1 MTPNSQRAG
10 GDAVNCQRVEQEEM
24 IERYLAGKLEQAEAE
39 AFEQHYLGCQR
50 CFEELQFRHAAAI
63 ELRSRSVAHSQPI
76 VSSST
81 IRKRWALAAA
91 AILLLT
97 LTSVTILNRRQA
109 FRVDRGALVPPQN
122 SEQIIARLA
131 VIDTAPPYVPITL
144 RGGQSGAATGQFRE
158 GMQRYSRGDYAGAIT
173 LLEESVRLNADL
185 QPAVFYLG
193 ISHLMV
199 GKAEKAISPLSKL
212 TLAGDNPYREESH
225 WFLAKAF
232 LKRGSIAAAQKEL
245 EAVVSLNGSHL
256 EDARRDLVL
265 VREIAQETPARSPI
279 Q

>member
-1 MTPNSQRAG
+1 MTPNLQRAG

-39 AFEQHYLGCQR
+39 AFEQHYLGCQS

-63 ELRSRSVAHSQPI
+63 ELRRRSVAHSQPTA
-76 VSSST
+76 SSSANH
-81 IRKRWALAAA
+81 RRWALAAA

-97 LTSVTILNRRQA
+97 LTSVTIVNRRLAPQ
-109 FRVDRGALVPPQN
+109 VDRGALVPPEN

-131 VIDTAPPYVPITL
+131 VIDTAPPYVPMTL
-144 RGGQSGAATGQFRE
+144 RGGQSGVATGQFQE

-173 LLEESVRLNADL
+173 FLEESVRLNPDL

-193 ISHLMV
+193 ICHLMV
-199 GKAEKAISPLSKL
+199 GNAEKAITPLSKL
-212 TLAGDNPYREESH
+212 SLSGDNPYREESH

-232 LKRGSIAAAQKEL
+232 LRKGSIAAAQKEL

-256 EDARRDLVL
+256 DEARRDLVL
-265 VREIAQETPARSPI
+265 VREIAQARTPI